1 MSLLSDTVYFN
12 ECDEIQLLEMSQ
24 MNYFRISDIILS
36 Q

>member
-1 MSLLSDTVYFN
+1 MSLLSDTVYFS

-24 MNYFRISDIILS
+24 MNYFRISDTLLN